1 MFSKDLVRFAKN
13 KSQDLLILSEVTG
26 SIENWFRAEVVIAAQ
41 KGFFGE
47 VSNVRAEGGR
57 NDLTFKRSGK
67 RFAVEFKV
75 VFNNKNLFGGY
86 NGTRGIC
93 KDLLKLR
100 ADTAHGEKYAAVF
113 FAFLLKNA
121 PNCLPPS
128 YTNTSY
134 GIALQPPAGVPFEDF
149 AYKLATQV
157 IHHGLGDVAHSP
169 GKVHVLTS
177 NAAQWLGFWCYRV
190 A

>member
-1 MFSKDLVRFAKN
+1 MFSNDLVRFAKN

-47 VSNVRAEGGR
+47 VSNVCAEGGR
-57 NDLTFKRSGK
+57 NDLTFTLAEEDFS
-67 RFAVEFKV
+67 VEFKV

-100 ADTAHGEKYAAVF
+100 ADTANGEKYAAVF
-113 FAFLLKNA
+113 FAFFLKNA
-121 PNCLPPS
+121 PN
-128 YTNTSY
+128 
-134 GIALQPPAGVPFEDF
+134 
-149 AYKLATQV
+149 
-157 IHHGLGDVAHSP
+157 
-169 GKVHVLTS
+169 
-177 NAAQWLGFWCYRV
+177 
-190 A
+190 